1 MAAGGG
7 KDRAE
12 QRARRKQ
19 ERAERRARAFEA
31 RVAEAAAK
39 DAARKQ
45 AAEEEAAARARERAQ
60 QRAKAAAELAIG
72 PVMFGTLRVTV
83 HKGTVY
89 RNDRPLGPLAGAQ
102 AVCGPEKVAKERYQG
117 ATLAVAVVWSGITD
131 REVRRMTVTV
141 TVGRHPSTVT
151 VKGPMLIRAARRE
164 AEKFNLLAESAAP

>member
-39 DAARKQ
+39 EAARKQ
-45 AAEEEAAARARERAQ
+45 VAEAEAAARARARDQ
-60 QRAKAAAELAIG
+60 QRAKAAAELAVG
-72 PVMFGTLRVTV
+72 PVRFRTLDVTV

-89 RNDRPLGPLAGAQ
+89 RNDRPLGPLAGAE
-102 AVCGPEKVAKERYQG
+102 AVCGPVKVTEERYEG
-117 ATLAVAVVWSGITD
+117 ATLALAVVWSGITD
-131 REVRRMTVTV
+131 REVRRMTVTL
-141 TVGRHPSTVT
+141 TVVGHPSTVT
-151 VKGPMLIRAARRE
+151 VEGRMLISVARSE
-164 AEKFNLLAESAAP
+164 AEKV